1 MWSFGAMITVPINTS
16 EKRRSSAF
24 DARARAA
31 ARREAATAGE
41 LTRQWSALQAAHA
54 SALADISAA
63 DEEISARREVVDVQ
77 IELQRVGLT
86 SMEDLLRQ
94 QRDLV
99 DSQSRQAEARA
110 RAVIAWS
117 AAQVLLGTEPPAYIA
132 QVE

>member
-1 MWSFGAMITVPINTS
+1 MITVPINS
-16 EKRRSSAF
+16 SGNRRVGALDS
-24 DARARAA
+24 RARAA
-31 ARREAATAGE
+31 ASREAAAAGE
-41 LTRQWSALQAAHA
+41 MTRQWSVLQ
-54 SALADISAA
+54 SAYDSAVADISALN
-63 DEEISARREVVDVQ
+63 EEMSARREVVDVQ

-117 AAQVLLGTEPPAYIA
+117 AAQVLLGTEPSAYIA
-132 QVE
+132 HVE